1 MFVIRRM
8 LYIKDLNA
16 LRILM
21 NFLWIYLG
29 EKKCGGGGA
38 LMHVS
43 TKMYMGTHSQL
54 LLQNRLMD
62 VYETW

>member
-1 MFVIRRM
+1 MNA
-8 LYIKDLNA
+8 YIKDLNA

-29 EKKCGGGGA
+29 EKGG
-38 LMHVS
+38 
-43 TKMYMGTHSQL
+43 
-54 LLQNRLMD
+54 QNHLMD